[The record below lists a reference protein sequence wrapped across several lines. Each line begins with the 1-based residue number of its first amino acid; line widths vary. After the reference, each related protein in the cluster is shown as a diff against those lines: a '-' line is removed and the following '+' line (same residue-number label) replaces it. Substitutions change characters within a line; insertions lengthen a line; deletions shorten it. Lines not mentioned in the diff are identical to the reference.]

1 MVRLQTMIPSLS
13 FLLALTSAVWCS
25 IAQSTRLFASAF
37 QPSLPSPRAF
47 FHETTHRRTSATKL
61 DLTPEI
67 IHDAL
72 QQYSTS
78 IDPGAKFASILL
90 SAEGEAEWRQYVPL
104 AVSCAVILDILLGSP
119 LANAALGPMK
129 RASEKGASGNNAQ
142 GSDGDG
148 GGSVGGS
155 LFSNRGSGG
164 RVDRS
169 KERVDSEAIA
179 QAALF
184 KAINTLELKRFLEEN
199 KTDEQQYEEVRK
211 KIDRQMSELD

>member
-1 MVRLQTMIPSLS
+1 M
-13 FLLALTSAVWCS
+13 
-25 IAQSTRLFASAF
+25 SAF
-37 QPSLPSPRAF
+37 QPCLPSLRTF
-47 FHETTHRRTSATKL
+47 FYETTQRRTSATKL
-61 DLTPEI
+61 DLAPEI
-67 IHDAL
+67 IHGAL

-78 IDPGAKFASILL
+78 IDPTAKVSSILL

-104 AVSCAVILDILLGSP
+104 AVSVAVIFDILLGSP

-129 RASEKGASGNNAQ
+129 RASEKGASGNNSQ
-142 GSDGDG
+142 GSNGDG

-155 LFSNRGSGG
+155 LFSNKDSGAG
-164 RVDRS
+164 VDRS
-169 KERVDSEAIA
+169 RGKERVDSDAIA
-179 QAALF
+179 KAALF

>member
-13 FLLALTSAVWCS
+13 FLLALTSAVCCS

-179 QAALF
+179 KAALF